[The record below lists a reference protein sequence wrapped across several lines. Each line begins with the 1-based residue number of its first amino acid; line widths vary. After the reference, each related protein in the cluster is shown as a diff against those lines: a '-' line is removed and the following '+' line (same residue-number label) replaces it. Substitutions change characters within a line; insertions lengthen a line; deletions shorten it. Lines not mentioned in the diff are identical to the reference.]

1 VNFKPTSMAYQS
13 VNPYTRQIM
22 DTFQTIT
29 DGELINKLKKA
40 ELAFDNWSKTSFPER
55 AELLNNAA
63 ILLEKEKA
71 KHAGII
77 TSEMG
82 KPIRQSTAE
91 VEKCAW
97 LCRYYAE
104 NGEKFL
110 KPLKL
115 KSTARESEVWFE
127 PSGVIFA
134 IMPWNFPYWQVFRFL
149 VPNLLAGNTG
159 LLKHASNV
167 PRCGIAIEDLI
178 LQSGAPDRIF
188 MNLFID
194 YSQVQTIISYPAV
207 QGVTLTGS
215 NDAGYKT
222 AALAGKFGKKSVLE
236 LGGSDPYI
244 VFESADLQK
253 SSETAILARFQNN
266 GQSCI
271 AAKRFFIQD
280 TIFDHFLDLFKNAV
294 LKIKTGNPMDPDT
307 LLGPVAREDLL
318 IELEEQLELIKESG
332 GKIITGGK
340 RASPGSQ
347 ILEPTIIIDLPKDSR
362 VLDQE
367 LFGPIIPI
375 FRFNS
380 EEEAIQL
387 SNDTPYGLAASIW
400 TGDEGQARRVASC
413 LKTGMVTI
421 NSMVK
426 SEPALPFGGV
436 KASGYGRELSEFGIR
451 EFVNIKTVSFY

>member
-1 VNFKPTSMAYQS
+1 MAYQS
-13 VNPYTRQIM
+13 VNPYTGQIL

-40 ELAFDNWSKTSFPER
+40 ELAYNSWSQTGFSER
-55 AELLNNAA
+55 ADLLYNAA
-63 ILLEKEKA
+63 SLLEKEKE
-71 KHAGII
+71 KHAEII

-82 KPIRQSTAE
+82 KPIRQSIAE

-104 NGEKFL
+104 NGENYL

-115 KSTARESEVWFE
+115 ESTARRSEVWFE

-134 IMPWNFPYWQVFRFL
+134 VMPWNFPYWQVFRFM

-167 PRCGIAIEDLI
+167 PRCGIAIEDLM
-178 LQSGAPDRIF
+178 LRSGAPDGVF
-188 MNLFID
+188 MNLFIN
-194 YSQVQTIISYPAV
+194 YEQAHAIISQPAV

-215 NDAGYKT
+215 NHAGYKI
-222 AALAGKFGKKSVLE
+222 AELAGRYGKKSVLE

-244 VFESADLQK
+244 VFNSADLQI
-253 SSETAILARFQNN
+253 SSDTAIMARFQNN

-271 AAKRFFIQD
+271 SAKRFFIQD
-280 TIFDHFLDLFKNAV
+280 SIFDKFLELFKDAV
-294 LKIKTGNPMDPDT
+294 LKIRTGNPMDPDT
-307 LLGPVAREDLL
+307 LIGPIAREDLL
-318 IELEEQLELIKESG
+318 VELEEQLGQIRESG

-340 RASPGSQ
+340 RTSPGSQ

-362 VLDQE
+362 LLDQE
-367 LFGPIIPI
+367 LFGPIIPV
-375 FRFNS
+375 FKFNS
-380 EEEAIQL
+380 EEEAIRL

-400 TGDEGQARRVASC
+400 TGDEEQARRVASS
-413 LKTGMVTI
+413 LRTGMVTI
-421 NSMVK
+421 NNMVK

-451 EFVNIKTVSFY
+451 EFMNIKTVSFF